1 MKSVQDLAKRSSSK
15 TIMTTVLQNDDP
27 KRQTTTKKFVS
38 KESKDHKELCK
49 SIYGGKETGEV
60 VGEVY

>member
-1 MKSVQDLAKRSSSK
+1 M
-15 TIMTTVLQNDDP
+15 TIVLQNDDP

-60 VGEVY
+60 VGEVC